1 MILLIYLFKLNRIKF
16 FNIFFIFYSDSVY
29 KNLIYI
35 KKHHNLSIIIL
46 FNNLKKI
53 KEKLIHLI
61 IINMKSHKKNI
72 FYIIYN
78 NK

>member
-1 MILLIYLFKLNRIKF
+1 MELNFTIF
-16 FNIFFIFYSDSVY
+16 SLFFIQIVFI

-46 FNNLKKI
+46 FNNINYIKKI

-61 IINMKSHKKNI
+61 IINMKTH
-72 FYIIYN
+72 
-78 NK
+78 